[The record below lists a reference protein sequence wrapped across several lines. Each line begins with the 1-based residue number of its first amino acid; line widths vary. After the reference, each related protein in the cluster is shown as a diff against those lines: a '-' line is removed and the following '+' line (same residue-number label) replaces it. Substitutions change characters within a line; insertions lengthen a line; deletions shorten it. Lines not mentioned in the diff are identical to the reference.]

1 MLHIFQGHCDGER
14 AGEIL
19 KASTTFFVSVAVAW
33 LVTGLLYDVLP
44 CKPETT
50 LLSVECLPESLEV
63 ATVFLLVLSVPW
75 FTLRAANKH
84 CRRALAGAVSRG
96 RALARFVVTSLVVVG
111 GVFVAGSAAVLLA
124 QGLGLP
130 LFAGEGAARVMI
142 VALLASGWA
151 LAGMVSVAAVLAF
164 RRNPPCTG
172 TDT

>member
-1 MLHIFQGHCDGER
+1 MS
-14 AGEIL
+14 A
-19 KASTTFFVSVAVAW
+19 VVAW

-50 LLSVECLPESLEV
+50 LLLFDCLPESLEV
-63 ATVFLLVLSVPW
+63 GGVFLLVLSVPW

-84 CRRALAGAVSRG
+84 CRLALAGSVSRV

-124 QGLGLP
+124 QGFGLP

-142 VALLASGWA
+142 VSLLASAWA
-151 LAGMVSVAAVLAF
+151 LTGMVAVAAVLAF
-164 RRNPPCTG
+164 RRSPPCTG